1 MKQEE
6 TKGEGARGGRAL
18 VERRER
24 ERERECRS
32 VTRTLDGDECT
43 RRERGGSRRRTVS
56 CIERKNERAR
66 EEIAG
71 SGEGGLTRTA
81 IESKQSDDRPSR
93 VSPPAA
99 PGNTFHACTA

>member
-1 MKQEE
+1 M
-6 TKGEGARGGRAL
+6 
-18 VERRER
+18 
-24 ERERECRS
+24 
-32 VTRTLDGDECT
+32 
-43 RRERGGSRRRTVS
+43 S

-71 SGEGGLTRTA
+71 SGEGGLTRTV